1 MKCSVYEFGK
11 RANKHPVSI
20 NEQSLKSD
28 KLNIIYIYII
38 NKIKCLS
45 KTDMCNNFFEEL
57 YFKIGMNNHT

>member
-1 MKCSVYEFGK
+1 VKCSVYEFGK
-11 RANKHPVSI
+11 RANKQPVSI
-20 NEQSLKSD
+20 NEQSLKLD

-45 KTDMCNNFFEEL
+45 KTDMCNIFFEEL